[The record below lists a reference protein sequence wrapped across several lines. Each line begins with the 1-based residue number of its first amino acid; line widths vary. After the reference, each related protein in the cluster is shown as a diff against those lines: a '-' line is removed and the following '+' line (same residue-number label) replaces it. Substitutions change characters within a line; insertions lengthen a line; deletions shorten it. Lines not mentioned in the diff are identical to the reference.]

1 MYQLKIREIPS
12 RTGRIFSNIEY
23 SISKG
28 RRQFL
33 LLTGIFFV
41 GILILFMA
49 ASWLS
54 ISTTR
59 GPLYGSA
66 PVGAIPNYFDF
77 MPENVVTVIDYWQSP
92 AYYLVDK
99 VEYLLNVPVL
109 LYGSYDAELG
119 VVTGAFQIGIG
130 QLVGIISMSIL
141 LGVYTNLWLLA
152 KKSGCRIGAATKGT
166 GTLAGGGGGASGIF
180 SMLLLAGC
188 CGGTGISFLLFSL
201 PFIGSFF
208 SGFYSS
214 FDTMSAVLI
223 SVPSNLLLIGL
234 VVFMANKQVG
244 VPTEELRTT
253 KRVGVN
259 DWVKVAIYL
268 AIPVFFLT
276 IFALAVYWW
285 NFQSIA
291 IIKSGMTGGQQN
303 TTIALYATLPLS
315 ASLFLLSAYIQL
327 RRIFHKPTPMKISR
341 EACSCVDPNEAHN
354 NLTSVRGKLQ

>member
-33 LLTGIFFV
+33 LLAGIFFV

-59 GPLYGSA
+59 SEFGNA
-66 PVGAIPNYFDF
+66 PVRAIPNYFDF
-77 MPENVVTVIDYWQSP
+77 TPENLINTVLYWQSP
-92 AYYLVDK
+92 AYSFVDK
-99 VEYLLNVPVL
+99 VEYVLNVPL
-109 LYGSYDAELG
+109 LIYGSYDAELS

-130 QLVGIISMSIL
+130 QLVSIISMSIL

-166 GTLAGGGGGASGIF
+166 GALAGGGGGASGIF

-234 VVFMANKQVG
+234 IAFMANKQVG

-315 ASLFLLSAYIQL
+315 ASLFLMSAYIQL
-327 RRIFHKPTPMKISR
+327 RRVFHKPTPMKISR

-354 NLTSVRGKLQ
+354 NLTSVRGKL